1 MAVPGDAK
9 CGDAGH
15 GEARAENSVMD
26 GVLSIAMRLAFV
38 AWQCYASHG
47 NARFSGARADNG
59 RQRRLRLPF
68 FFWEMNDR

>member
-1 MAVPGDAK
+1 MAMLGDVWRSA
-9 CGDAGH
+9 
-15 GEARAENSVMD
+15 ARAENSVMD
-26 GVLSIAMRLAFV
+26 GVPSIAMRLAFV